1 LAVARRGA
9 NPRPSQTRLGF
20 GGAGGTGAP
29 LICVFSL
36 LPLMNG
42 REASSRGFRAKG
54 FRPQR
59 RGRSAHAPHISRFPA
74 S

>member
-36 LPLMNG
+36 PRNAKEQENERTKERKSAKE
-42 REASSRGFRAKG
+42 RERA
-54 FRPQR
+54 
-59 RGRSAHAPHISRFPA
+59 
-74 S
+74 